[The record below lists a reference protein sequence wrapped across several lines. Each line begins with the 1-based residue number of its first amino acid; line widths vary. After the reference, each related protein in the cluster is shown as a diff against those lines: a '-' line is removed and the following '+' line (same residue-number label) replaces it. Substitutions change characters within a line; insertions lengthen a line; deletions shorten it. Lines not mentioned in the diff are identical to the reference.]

1 LDGIKL
7 KTEPDGNPAERGN
20 MLGTH
25 LIHIEPTDKF
35 ESKIENYGTVSEPK
49 NKVCIRIGES
59 ETISLFMT
67 IEKSH
72 ELLEQLIKVLEVH
85 HNV

>member
-1 LDGIKL
+1 
-7 KTEPDGNPAERGN
+7 

-35 ESKIENYGTVSEPK
+35 ELKTENYGTVSEPRQK
-49 NKVCIRIGES
+49 LCIRIGES
-59 ETISLFMT
+59 ETLSLFMT
-67 IEKSH
+67 IEQSH
-72 ELLEQLIKVLEVH
+72 ALLEQLIKVLEVH